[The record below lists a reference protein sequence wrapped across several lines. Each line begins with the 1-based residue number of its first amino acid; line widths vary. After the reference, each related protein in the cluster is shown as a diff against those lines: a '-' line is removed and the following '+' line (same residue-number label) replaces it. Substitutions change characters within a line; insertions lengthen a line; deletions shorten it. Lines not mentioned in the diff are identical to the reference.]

1 MEVEKTQSK
10 EKKSKADFPAFKSAK
25 ELQSLVNKYFNSLN
39 GEMLLDEN
47 NIPVS
52 DKNGL
57 VYEVPPKPPTL
68 TGLALALGFR
78 GRLSLLKFH
87 GDEKLEEIIE
97 TALSRVEEYIEG
109 RLFDKGCT
117 TGAKFSLENNFNWI
131 SQEYEDDDEL
141 SIDIK
146 VVD

>member
-1 MEVEKTQSK
+1 MVKTSSNG
-10 EKKSKADFPAFKSAK
+10 KKSKADFPAFKSAK
-25 ELQSLVNKYFNSLN
+25 ELQNLVDKYFCSLE
-39 GEMLLDEN
+39 GEILLDEN
-47 NIPVS
+47 NVPVS

-57 VYEVPPKPPTL
+57 VYKVLPKPPTL

-78 GRLSLLKFH
+78 GRLSLLKFQ
-87 GDEKLEEIIE
+87 GNEKLEEIIE